1 MAYSLGLGY
10 DGNRI
15 DIMMDDVT
23 LAMLGFLVCFAI
35 ALIIYGISSDRRKIK
50 EVKIM
55 VETAKNYVRCGRCL
69 RWTDAK
75 LSNTFE
81 EIGILCP
88 ACSKMQLS
96 MVTELP
102 VPVKKKSSGFM
113 NFVKGNQDEY

>member
-1 MAYSLGLGY
+1 MVCDIRMGVNCVRTDVMIELLYAFVIFAALLIAAGLY
-10 DGNRI
+10 IDG
-15 DIMMDDVT
+15 
-23 LAMLGFLVCFAI
+23 
-35 ALIIYGISSDRRKIK
+35 RKIK

-55 VETAKNYVRCGRCL
+55 VETAKNYVRCRRCL

-102 VPVKKKSSGFM
+102 VLVKKKSSGFM
-113 NFVKGNQDEY
+113 SFIKGNQDEY